1 MPLQQL
7 VLNGFKSFADKTTIR
22 FNNGITGIVG
32 PNGSGKSNIT
42 EAIRWVMGEG
52 SAKSLRGEN
61 MKDVIFAGSQMRAPM
76 NHAEVELV
84 FDNRDHQLASD
95 DEEVIVTR
103 KILRNG
109 ESDYLLNHHPVRLKD
124 VRTLFIE
131 SGMSSDSLGIISQGK
146 VDEIL
151 NSKPQQRRG
160 IFEEAAGVLHFKQQ
174 KEIALKQL
182 DKTNANLI
190 RINDLVKELEGRI
203 EPLHEQSSLA
213 KEYKFQKDQLD
224 HKLKQLLG
232 LEIESLNEEKKAVA
246 KKAAAN
252 QGILNKLDDEV
263 KQSQA
268 DLEEKR
274 RQSNE
279 RHAEKDEKQQE
290 LLSLTQKI
298 AGLTTDLQMH
308 QQSREYDVATQK
320 EYMAQAD
327 ELKERQKRLLDQLD
341 ANQKDLTSQ
350 NKVLAEFLKRQ
361 KNLKQELKQGPE
373 QLNNQ
378 LERVRSDYIQ
388 TLQDQTSNNNEIV
401 YLKNEL
407 TRSQKSSDN
416 RQQEVEGQLADA
428 EQVLAELKK
437 QGHDLVLKRK
447 QLNEE
452 ISSLDQK
459 IAQESNLK
467 DQNEQSYL
475 RVRNNL
481 QQISAQ
487 VEGLKRIRDRH
498 EGYYYG
504 VKYVLN
510 HQSDFHGIVGV
521 IGELISFPAEL
532 EAALST
538 ALGGGV
544 QDLVTIDQNSAR
556 DAINLL
562 KRTRTGRA
570 TFLPLD
576 GLRHNEIANST
587 LKSLQSIE
595 GFKGVAADLV
605 TAKTEVD
612 ISNAISYLLGNVL
625 VVDTIDTALR
635 VQRRIGRYYRIV
647 TLDGDII
654 SPGGSMTGGTRNTR
668 NNSPLATNAEIDKLT
683 AQIKTGKEEFDKLQ
697 TALNELNQKL
707 ADLQADLE
715 TKNNELT
722 SLNQKIS
729 EQAIKY
735 ENEEKEVKRLTQLN
749 DLQQKAQLEKKQEEA
764 ELTGRLEKEQSKKD
778 KLEKLAQ
785 EQRAKMDQLK
795 TDLTDFDEAYQ
806 KLQTEL
812 SNLNSDLA
820 VVKNKLENINAK
832 KAELEEQLSNTNSRL
847 KDIDEK
853 IEALTLSQNGQ
864 SESEIEEQVAELS
877 KQKKEMQD
885 ALAEI
890 NKDLGKFDAQISNL
904 DQVAT
909 RNYNLRKNTAAEQE
923 EYSAKLGE
931 LKSQINQK
939 LGTLSE
945 EYSLTFEAAWQLSE
959 GQNTTELRKKL
970 EREVHLHKM
979 SLADIGEVNLNSIEE
994 YEDVKTRYDFLNGQ
1008 QTDLLNARKDIE
1020 ESMSRLDDEVKSRFS
1035 ATFHQIEKS
1044 FAKIFPI
1051 MFDGGH
1057 ARLEL
1062 TDPKNLLE
1070 TGIEIIAQPPG
1081 KKSQK
1086 LTLLSGGERAL
1097 TAITLLFAMLQVNPV
1112 PFCILDEVEA
1122 ALDETNVDRFAQFLN
1137 HYDMKTQFIVIT
1149 HRRGTMQKADN
1160 LYGIVMQESGISKV
1174 LSVSLNE
1181 IKKEVN

>member
-95 DEEVIVTR
+95 NDEVVVTR

-213 KEYKFQKDQLD
+213 KEYKFQKEQLD

-232 LEIESLNEEKKAVA
+232 LEIESLNEEKKAIA

-274 RQSNE
+274 KQSNE
-279 RHAEKDEKQQE
+279 RHAEKDEKQQD

-298 AGLTTDLQMH
+298 ATLTTDLQMH

-320 EYMAQAD
+320 EYNAQSK
-327 ELKERQKRLLDQLD
+327 ELKERKKRLLSQLE
-341 ANQKDLTSQ
+341 ANEKDLNSQ
-350 NKVLAEFLKRQ
+350 NQVLANFVKKQ

-378 LERVRSDYIQ
+378 LEKVRSDYIQ

-407 TRSQKSSDN
+407 TRSKKSNDN
-416 RQQEVEGQLADA
+416 RQQEVEEQLGEA
-428 EQVLAELKK
+428 QKILAQLEK
-437 QGHDLVLKRK
+437 QGQDLVLKRK
-447 QLNEE
+447 QLNET
-452 ISSLDQK
+452 IATLDRK
-459 IAQESNLK
+459 IAEESKLK
-467 DQNEQSYL
+467 DQSEQAYVK
-475 RVRNNL
+475 VRNDL
-481 QQISAQ
+481 QQLSAQ
-487 VEGLKRIRDRH
+487 VEGLKKIRDRH

-544 QDLVTIDQNSAR
+544 QDLVTIDQSSAR

-562 KRTRTGRA
+562 KQTRTGRA

-576 GLRHNEIANST
+576 GLRHNEIAVST

-605 TAKTEVD
+605 TSKTETD

-647 TLDGDII
+647 TMDGDII

-683 AQIKTGKEEFDKLQ
+683 RQIKIGNIEFTKLK
-697 TALNELNQKL
+697 TALNELDQRLTELQTELEAKNT
-707 ADLQADLE
+707 DLTA
-715 TKNNELT
+715 
-722 SLNQKIS
+722 LNQKIS

-735 ENEEKEVKRLTQLN
+735 ENEEKEVQRLTQLN

-764 ELTGRLEKEQSKKD
+764 ELTSRLEKEQAKK
-778 KLEKLAQ
+778 KELEEVAQ
-785 EQRAKMDQLK
+785 TQRAKMDQLK
-795 TDLTDFDEAYQ
+795 TELTDFDEAYQ
-806 KLQTEL
+806 KLQAEL

-820 VVKNKLENINAK
+820 VVKNKLENITTK
-832 KAELEEQLSNTNSRL
+832 KSELEEQLENTNSRL
-847 KDIDEK
+847 KDIEEK
-853 IEALTLSQNGQ
+853 IKALSLSQNGQ
-864 SESEIEEQVAELS
+864 SESEIEEQVAKLS
-877 KQKKEMQD
+877 KQKKQMQE

-890 NKDLGKFDAQISNL
+890 NKDLGKFDAQINNL

-923 EYSAKLGE
+923 EYSARLGE

-939 LGTLSE
+939 LGILSE
-945 EYSLTFEAAWQLSE
+945 EYSLTFEAALQLSE
-959 GQNTTELRKKL
+959 GQNTTDLRKKL

-979 SLADIGEVNLNSIEE
+979 SLEDIGEVNLNSIEE

-1008 QTDLLNARKDIE
+1008 QNDLLKARKDIE
-1020 ESMSRLDDEVKSRFS
+1020 ESMSKLDDEVKSRFS
-1035 ATFHQIEKS
+1035 ATFHQIERS

>member
-95 DEEVIVTR
+95 DEEVVVTR

-274 RQSNE
+274 KQSNE

-320 EYMAQAD
+320 EYKAQAD
-327 ELKERQKRLLDQLD
+327 ELKERQKLLLDQLD
-341 ANQKDLTSQ
+341 TNQKDLTNQ
-350 NKVLAEFLKRQ
+350 NKVLAEFLKKQ

-378 LERVRSDYIQ
+378 LEKVRSDYIQ

-487 VEGLKRIRDRH
+487 VEGLRRIRDRH

-576 GLRHNEIANST
+576 GLRHNEIASST

-605 TAKTEVD
+605 TAKTDVD

-795 TDLTDFDEAYQ
+795 TDLADFDEAYQ

-853 IEALTLSQNGQ
+853 IKALTLSQNGQ

-890 NKDLGKFDAQISNL
+890 NKDLGKFDAQINNL

-945 EYSLTFEAAWQLSE
+945 EYSLTFEAALQLSK

-1020 ESMSRLDDEVKSRFS
+1020 ESMSKLDDEVKSRFS

>member
-61 MKDVIFAGSQMRAPM
+61 MKDVIFAGSQMRVPM

-95 DEEVIVTR
+95 DEEVVVTR

-252 QGILNKLDDEV
+252 QDILNKLDDEV

-274 RQSNE
+274 KQSNE

-320 EYMAQAD
+320 EYKAQAD
-327 ELKERQKRLLDQLD
+327 ELKERQKLLLDQLD

-350 NKVLAEFLKRQ
+350 NKVLAEFLKKQ

-378 LERVRSDYIQ
+378 LEKVRSDYIQ

-487 VEGLKRIRDRH
+487 VEGLRRIRDRH

-576 GLRHNEIANST
+576 GLRHNEIASST

-605 TAKTEVD
+605 TAKTDVD

-668 NNSPLATNAEIDKLT
+668 NNSPLAINAEIDKLT

-795 TDLTDFDEAYQ
+795 TDLADFDEAYQ

-853 IEALTLSQNGQ
+853 IKALTLSQNGQ

-890 NKDLGKFDAQISNL
+890 NKDLGKFDAQINNL

-945 EYSLTFEAAWQLSE
+945 EYSLTFEAALQLSK

-1020 ESMSRLDDEVKSRFS
+1020 ESMSKLDDEVKSRFS

>member
-95 DEEVIVTR
+95 NDEVVVTR

-213 KEYKFQKDQLD
+213 KEYKFQKEQLD

-274 RQSNE
+274 KQSNE

-298 AGLTTDLQMH
+298 AALTTDLQMH

-320 EYMAQAD
+320 EYSAQSE
-327 ELKERQKRLLDQLD
+327 ELKERRKRLLDQLA
-341 ANQKDLTSQ
+341 ANEKDLNSQ
-350 NKVLAEFLKRQ
+350 NQVLADFVKNQ

-378 LERVRSDYIQ
+378 LEQVRSDYIQ

-407 TRSQKSSDN
+407 TRSKKSNDN
-416 RQQEVEGQLADA
+416 RQQEVEEQLDEA
-428 EQVLAELKK
+428 QKILAQLKK
-437 QGHDLVLKRK
+437 QGQDLVLKRK
-447 QLNEE
+447 QLNET
-452 ISSLDQK
+452 IATLDRK
-459 IAQESNLK
+459 IAEESKLK
-467 DQNEQSYL
+467 EQSEQAYL
-475 RVRNNL
+475 KVRNDL

-487 VEGLKRIRDRH
+487 VEGLKKIRDRH

-544 QDLVTIDQNSAR
+544 QDLVTIDQSSAR

-562 KRTRTGRA
+562 KQTRTGRA

-576 GLRHNEIANST
+576 GLRHNEIAVST

-605 TAKTEVD
+605 TSKTETD

-683 AQIKTGKEEFDKLQ
+683 LQIKTGKVEFTKLQ
-697 TALNELNQKL
+697 TALNELDKKL
-707 ADLQADLE
+707 TELQTEVEAKNTDLTA
-715 TKNNELT
+715 
-722 SLNQKIS
+722 LNQKIS

-735 ENEEKEVKRLTQLN
+735 ENEEKEVQRLTQLN

-764 ELTGRLEKEQSKKD
+764 ELTSRLEKEQAKK
-778 KLEKLAQ
+778 KELEEVAQ
-785 EQRAKMDQLK
+785 TQRAKMDQLK

-806 KLQTEL
+806 KLQAEL

-820 VVKNKLENINAK
+820 VVKNKLENITTK
-832 KAELEEQLSNTNSRL
+832 KSELEEQLENTNSRL
-847 KDIDEK
+847 KDIEEK
-853 IEALTLSQNGQ
+853 IKALSLSQNGQ
-864 SESEIEEQVAELS
+864 SESEIEEQVAKLS
-877 KQKKEMQD
+877 KQKKQMQE

-890 NKDLGKFDAQISNL
+890 NKDLGKFDAQINNL

-923 EYSAKLGE
+923 EYSARLGE

-939 LGTLSE
+939 LGILSE
-945 EYSLTFEAAWQLSE
+945 EYFLTFEAALQLSE
-959 GQNTTELRKKL
+959 GQNTTDLRKKL

-1008 QTDLLNARKDIE
+1008 QNDLLKARKDIE
-1020 ESMSRLDDEVKSRFS
+1020 ESMSKLDDEVKSRFS
-1035 ATFHQIEKS
+1035 ATFHQIERS

>member
-84 FDNRDHQLASD
+84 FDNHDHQLASD
-95 DEEVIVTR
+95 NDEVVVTR

-182 DKTNANLI
+182 EKTNANLI

-252 QGILNKLDDEV
+252 QGILNRLDDEV

-268 DLEEKR
+268 ALEEKR
-274 RQSNE
+274 KQSSE

-298 AGLTTDLQMH
+298 AALTTDLQMH

-320 EYMAQAD
+320 EYNAQSE
-327 ELKERQKRLLDQLD
+327 ELKERKERLLEQLT
-341 ANQKDLTSQ
+341 ANEKDLNNQ
-350 NKVLAEFLKRQ
+350 NQILADFAKKQ

-378 LERVRSDYIQ
+378 LEKVRSDYIQ

-407 TRSQKSSDN
+407 ARSKKSKDN
-416 RQQEVEGQLADA
+416 RQQEVEKQLAEA
-428 EQVLAELKK
+428 QKKLAQLKK
-437 QGHDLVLKRK
+437 QGQDLVFKRK
-447 QLNEE
+447 QLNETIATLDRE
-452 ISSLDQK
+452 IIK
-459 IAQESNLK
+459 ESKLK
-467 DQNEQSYL
+467 DQSEQAYL
-475 RVRNNL
+475 KVRNNL

-487 VEGLKRIRDRH
+487 VEGLKKIRDRH

-544 QDLVTIDQNSAR
+544 QDLVTIDQSSAR

-562 KRTRTGRA
+562 KQTRTGRA

-576 GLRHNEIANST
+576 GLRYNEIAVST
-587 LKSLQSIE
+587 LNSLQSIE

-605 TAKTEVD
+605 TSKTEVD

-625 VVDTIDTALR
+625 VVDNIDTALR

-668 NNSPLATNAEIDKLT
+668 NNSPLAINAEIDKLT
-683 AQIKTGKEEFDKLQ
+683 EQIKAGKVKFGKLQ
-697 TALNELNQKL
+697 KALNELDQKL
-707 ADLQADLE
+707 IELQTELE
-715 TKNNELT
+715 TKNTDLT
-722 SLNQKIS
+722 TLNQKIS

-735 ENEEKEVKRLTQLN
+735 ENEEKEVHRLTQLN

-764 ELTGRLEKEQSKKD
+764 ELTSRLEKEQAKKTE
-778 KLEKLAQ
+778 LEEIAQ
-785 EQRAKMDQLK
+785 TQRVKMDQLK
-795 TDLTDFDEAYQ
+795 TDLADFDEAYQ

-820 VVKNKLENINAK
+820 VVKNKLENITTK
-832 KAELEEQLSNTNSRL
+832 KSELEEQLENTNSRL
-847 KDIDEK
+847 KDIEEK
-853 IEALTLSQNGQ
+853 IKNLSLSQNGH
-864 SESEIEEQVAELS
+864 SEAKIKEQVTKLS
-877 KQKKEMQD
+877 KQKKQMQE

-890 NKDLGKFDAQISNL
+890 NKDLGKFDAQINNL

-923 EYSAKLGE
+923 EYSAKLAE

-939 LGTLSE
+939 LGILSE
-945 EYSLTFEAAWQLSE
+945 EYSLTFEAALQLSQ
-959 GQNTTELRKKL
+959 GQNTTDLRKKL

-1008 QTDLLNARKDIE
+1008 QNDLLKARKDIE
-1020 ESMSRLDDEVKSRFS
+1020 ESMSKLDDEVKSRFS
-1035 ATFHQIEKS
+1035 ATFHQIETS

>member
-95 DEEVIVTR
+95 NDEVVVTR

-131 SGMSSDSLGIISQGK
+131 SGMSSDSLGIISQGR

-213 KEYKFQKDQLD
+213 KEYKFQKEQLD

-274 RQSNE
+274 KQSNE
-279 RHAEKDEKQQE
+279 RHAEKDEKQQD

-298 AGLTTDLQMH
+298 ATLTTDLQMH

-320 EYMAQAD
+320 EYNAQSK
-327 ELKERQKRLLDQLD
+327 ELKERKKRLLSQLE
-341 ANQKDLTSQ
+341 ANEKDLNSQ
-350 NKVLAEFLKRQ
+350 NQVLANFVKKQ

-378 LERVRSDYIQ
+378 LEKVRSDYIQ

-407 TRSQKSSDN
+407 TRSKKSNDN
-416 RQQEVEGQLADA
+416 RQQEVEEQLGEA
-428 EQVLAELKK
+428 QKILAQLKK
-437 QGHDLVLKRK
+437 QGQDLVLKRK
-447 QLNEE
+447 QLNET
-452 ISSLDQK
+452 IATLDRK
-459 IAQESNLK
+459 IAEESKLK
-467 DQNEQSYL
+467 DQSEQAY
-475 RVRNNL
+475 VKARNDL
-481 QQISAQ
+481 QQLSAQ
-487 VEGLKRIRDRH
+487 VEGLKKIRDRH

-544 QDLVTIDQNSAR
+544 QDLVTIDQSSAR

-562 KRTRTGRA
+562 KQTRTGRA

-576 GLRHNEIANST
+576 GLRHNEIAVST

-605 TAKTEVD
+605 TSKTETD

-683 AQIKTGKEEFDKLQ
+683 RQIKTGNVEFTKLQ
-697 TALNELNQKL
+697 TALNELDQRLTELQTELEAKNT
-707 ADLQADLE
+707 DLTA
-715 TKNNELT
+715 
-722 SLNQKIS
+722 LNQKIS

-735 ENEEKEVKRLTQLN
+735 ENEEKEVQRLTQLN

-764 ELTGRLEKEQSKKD
+764 ELTSRLEKEQAKK
-778 KLEKLAQ
+778 KELEEVAQ
-785 EQRAKMDQLK
+785 TQRAKMDQLK
-795 TDLTDFDEAYQ
+795 TELTDFDEAYQ
-806 KLQTEL
+806 KLQAEL

-820 VVKNKLENINAK
+820 VVKNKLENITTK
-832 KAELEEQLSNTNSRL
+832 KSELEEQLENTNSRL
-847 KDIDEK
+847 KDIEEK
-853 IEALTLSQNGQ
+853 IKALSLSQNGQ
-864 SESEIEEQVAELS
+864 SESEIEEQVAKLS
-877 KQKKEMQD
+877 KQKKQMQE

-890 NKDLGKFDAQISNL
+890 NKDLGKFDAQINNL

-923 EYSAKLGE
+923 EYSARLGE

-939 LGTLSE
+939 LGILSE
-945 EYSLTFEAAWQLSE
+945 EYSLTFEAALQLSE
-959 GQNTTELRKKL
+959 GQNTTDLRKKL

-979 SLADIGEVNLNSIEE
+979 SLEDIGEVNLNSIEE

-1008 QTDLLNARKDIE
+1008 QNDLLKARKDIE
-1020 ESMSRLDDEVKSRFS
+1020 ESMSKLDDEVKSRFS
-1035 ATFHQIEKS
+1035 ATFHQIERS

>member
-7 VLNGFKSFADKTTIR
+7 VLNGFKSFADKTTIS

-76 NHAEVELV
+76 NHAEVELI

-95 DEEVIVTR
+95 DDEVVVTR

-124 VRTLFIE
+124 VKTLFIE

-190 RINDLVKELEGRI
+190 RINDLVKELESRI

-246 KKAAAN
+246 KKAATN

-274 RQSNE
+274 KQSNK

-290 LLSLTQKI
+290 LLALTQKI
-298 AGLTTDLQMH
+298 AALNTDLQMH

-320 EYMAQAD
+320 EYTAQSD
-327 ELKERQKRLLDQLD
+327 ELKERQKHLLKQLD
-341 ANQKDLTSQ
+341 SNEKNLASQ
-350 NKVLAEFLKRQ
+350 NKILANFLKKQ
-361 KNLKQELKQGPE
+361 KKLKQELKQGPE

-378 LERVRSDYIQ
+378 LEKVRSDYIQ

-407 TRSQKSSDN
+407 TRNQKSTDS
-416 RQQEVEGQLADA
+416 RQQEVEEQLSESQQILD
-428 EQVLAELKK
+428 QLKK

-447 QLNEE
+447 KLNEE
-452 ISSLDQK
+452 ISVLNQK
-459 IAQESNLK
+459 IAQKSKLK
-467 DQNEQSYL
+467 DQNERNYFQ
-475 RVRNNL
+475 VRNNL

-562 KRTRTGRA
+562 KQSRTGRA

-576 GLRHNEIANST
+576 GLRHNEIAAST
-587 LKSLQSIE
+587 IKSLQSID
-595 GFKGVAADLV
+595 GFKGVAANLV
-605 TAKTEVD
+605 TAKTDID
-612 ISNAISYLLGNVL
+612 ISNAISYLLGNIL

-635 VQRRIGRYYRIV
+635 VQRRIGRHYRIV

-683 AQIKTGKEEFDKLQ
+683 AQIKSSKEKFVKLQ
-697 TALNELNQKL
+697 EILNELNQVL
-707 ADLQADLE
+707 NELQAELE
-715 TKNNELT
+715 TKKSNLT
-722 SLNQKIS
+722 SLNQQIS

-764 ELTGRLEKEQSKKD
+764 ELSTRLEKQQTKKVE
-778 KLEKLAQ
+778 LEELAQ
-785 EQRAKMDQLK
+785 KQRTQMDQLK
-795 TDLTDFDEAYQ
+795 HDLSDFDEAYQ
-806 KLQTEL
+806 KLQNEL

-820 VVKNKLENINAK
+820 VVKNKLENITAK
-832 KAELEEQLSNTNSRL
+832 KTELEEQLTNTNARL
-847 KDIDEK
+847 KDIDNK
-853 IEALTLSQNGQ
+853 IKALTLSQNGQ
-864 SESEIEEQVAELS
+864 SETEIEEQVSRLS
-877 KQKKEMQD
+877 EKRKQMQK

-890 NKDLGKFDAQISNL
+890 NQDLGKFDAQINNL

-939 LGTLSE
+939 LKTLSE
-945 EYSLTFEAAWQLSE
+945 EYSLTFEAALQLSK
-959 GQNTTELRKKL
+959 GQNTTDLRRKL

-1020 ESMSRLDDEVKSRFS
+1020 ESMSKLDDEVKSRFS

-1181 IKKEVN
+1181 IKKEVK

>member
-7 VLNGFKSFADKTTIR
+7 VLNGFKSFADKTTIS

-76 NHAEVELV
+76 NHAEVELI

-95 DEEVIVTR
+95 DDEVVVTR

-124 VRTLFIE
+124 VKTLFIE

-246 KKAAAN
+246 KKAATN

-274 RQSNE
+274 KQSNK

-290 LLSLTQKI
+290 LLALTQKI
-298 AGLTTDLQMH
+298 AALNTDLQMH

-320 EYMAQAD
+320 EYIAQSD
-327 ELKERQKRLLDQLD
+327 ELKERQKHLLKQLD
-341 ANQKDLTSQ
+341 SNEKDLASQ
-350 NKVLAEFLKRQ
+350 NKILANFLKKQ
-361 KNLKQELKQGPE
+361 KKLKQELKQGPE

-378 LERVRSDYIQ
+378 LEKVRSDYIQ

-407 TRSQKSSDN
+407 TRNQKSTDS
-416 RQQEVEGQLADA
+416 RQQEVEEQLSESQQILD
-428 EQVLAELKK
+428 QLKK

-447 QLNEE
+447 KLNEE
-452 ISSLDQK
+452 ISVLNQK
-459 IAQESNLK
+459 IAQKSKLK
-467 DQNEQSYL
+467 DQNEQNYFQ
-475 RVRNNL
+475 VRNNL

-562 KRTRTGRA
+562 KQSRTGRA

-576 GLRHNEIANST
+576 GLRHNEIAAST
-587 LKSLQSIE
+587 IKSLQSID
-595 GFKGVAADLV
+595 GFKGVAASLV
-605 TAKTEVD
+605 TAKTDID

-635 VQRRIGRYYRIV
+635 VQRRIGRHYRIV

-683 AQIKTGKEEFDKLQ
+683 AQIKASKEKFVKLQ
-697 TALNELNQKL
+697 EILNELNQVL
-707 ADLQADLE
+707 NELQAELE
-715 TKNNELT
+715 TKKSNLT
-722 SLNQKIS
+722 SLNQQIS

-764 ELTGRLEKEQSKKD
+764 ELSIRLEKQQTKKVE
-778 KLEKLAQ
+778 LEELAQ
-785 EQRAKMDQLK
+785 KQRTQMDQLK
-795 TDLTDFDEAYQ
+795 HDLSDFDEAYQ
-806 KLQTEL
+806 KLQNEL

-820 VVKNKLENINAK
+820 VVKNKLENITAK
-832 KAELEEQLSNTNSRL
+832 KTELEEQL
-847 KDIDEK
+847 
-853 IEALTLSQNGQ
+853 TLSL
-864 SESEIEEQVAELS
+864 IH
-877 KQKKEMQD
+877 
-885 ALAEI
+885 I
-890 NKDLGKFDAQISNL
+890 
-904 DQVAT
+904 
-909 RNYNLRKNTAAEQE
+909 
-923 EYSAKLGE
+923 
-931 LKSQINQK
+931 
-939 LGTLSE
+939 
-945 EYSLTFEAAWQLSE
+945 
-959 GQNTTELRKKL
+959 
-970 EREVHLHKM
+970 
-979 SLADIGEVNLNSIEE
+979 
-994 YEDVKTRYDFLNGQ
+994 
-1008 QTDLLNARKDIE
+1008 
-1020 ESMSRLDDEVKSRFS
+1020 
-1035 ATFHQIEKS
+1035 
-1044 FAKIFPI
+1044 
-1051 MFDGGH
+1051 
-1057 ARLEL
+1057 
-1062 TDPKNLLE
+1062 
-1070 TGIEIIAQPPG
+1070 
-1081 KKSQK
+1081 
-1086 LTLLSGGERAL
+1086 
-1097 TAITLLFAMLQVNPV
+1097 
-1112 PFCILDEVEA
+1112 
-1122 ALDETNVDRFAQFLN
+1122 
-1137 HYDMKTQFIVIT
+1137 
-1149 HRRGTMQKADN
+1149 
-1160 LYGIVMQESGISKV
+1160 
-1174 LSVSLNE
+1174 
-1181 IKKEVN
+1181 

>member
-95 DEEVIVTR
+95 DEEVVVTR

-174 KEIALKQL
+174 KEITLKQL

-274 RQSNE
+274 RHSNE

-416 RQQEVEGQLADA
+416 RQQEVEGQLTDA
-428 EQVLAELKK
+428 EQVLADLKK

-635 VQRRIGRYYRIV
+635 VQRRISRYYRIV

-668 NNSPLATNAEIDKLT
+668 NNSPLATNAEIAKLT

-853 IEALTLSQNGQ
+853 IKALTLSQNGQ

-890 NKDLGKFDAQISNL
+890 NKDLGKFDAQINNL

-945 EYSLTFEAAWQLSE
+945 EYSLTFEAALQLSK

-1020 ESMSRLDDEVKSRFS
+1020 ESMSKLDDEVKSRFS
-1035 ATFHQIEKS
+1035 AIFHQIEKS

>member
-84 FDNRDHQLASD
+84 FDNRDHQLAYD
-95 DEEVIVTR
+95 NDEVVVTR

-213 KEYKFQKDQLD
+213 KEYKFQKEQLD

-263 KQSQA
+263 KQSQS

-274 RQSNE
+274 KQSNE
-279 RHAEKDEKQQE
+279 RHAEKDEKQQD

-298 AGLTTDLQMH
+298 ATLTTDLQMH

-320 EYMAQAD
+320 EYNAQSK
-327 ELKERQKRLLDQLD
+327 ELKERKKRLLSQLE
-341 ANQKDLTSQ
+341 ANEKDLNSQ
-350 NKVLAEFLKRQ
+350 NQVLANFVKKQ

-378 LERVRSDYIQ
+378 LEKVRSDYIQ

-407 TRSQKSSDN
+407 TRSKKSNDN
-416 RQQEVEGQLADA
+416 RQQEVEEQLGEA
-428 EQVLAELKK
+428 QKILAQLKK
-437 QGHDLVLKRK
+437 QGQDLVLKRK
-447 QLNEE
+447 QLNET
-452 ISSLDQK
+452 IAILDRK
-459 IAQESNLK
+459 IAEESKLK
-467 DQNEQSYL
+467 DQSEQAY
-475 RVRNNL
+475 VKARNDL
-481 QQISAQ
+481 QQLSAQ
-487 VEGLKRIRDRH
+487 VEGLKKIRDRH

-544 QDLVTIDQNSAR
+544 QDLVTIDQSSAR

-562 KRTRTGRA
+562 KQTRTGRA

-576 GLRHNEIANST
+576 GLRHNEIAVST

-605 TAKTEVD
+605 TSKTETD

-683 AQIKTGKEEFDKLQ
+683 RQIKTGNVEFTKLQ
-697 TALNELNQKL
+697 TALNELDQRLTELQTELEAKNT
-707 ADLQADLE
+707 DLTA
-715 TKNNELT
+715 
-722 SLNQKIS
+722 LNQKIS

-735 ENEEKEVKRLTQLN
+735 ENEEKEVQRLTQLN

-764 ELTGRLEKEQSKKD
+764 ELTSRLEKEQAKK
-778 KLEKLAQ
+778 KELEEVAQ
-785 EQRAKMDQLK
+785 TQRAKMDQLK
-795 TDLTDFDEAYQ
+795 TELTDFDEAYQ
-806 KLQTEL
+806 KLQAEL

-820 VVKNKLENINAK
+820 VVKNKLENITTK
-832 KAELEEQLSNTNSRL
+832 KSELEEQLENTNSRL
-847 KDIDEK
+847 KDIEEK
-853 IEALTLSQNGQ
+853 IKALSLSQNGQ
-864 SESEIEEQVAELS
+864 SESEIEEQVAKLS
-877 KQKKEMQD
+877 KQKKQMQE

-890 NKDLGKFDAQISNL
+890 NKDLGKFDAQINNL

-923 EYSAKLGE
+923 EYSARLGE

-939 LGTLSE
+939 LGILSE
-945 EYSLTFEAAWQLSE
+945 EYSLTFEAALQLSE
-959 GQNTTELRKKL
+959 GQNTTDLRKKL

-979 SLADIGEVNLNSIEE
+979 SLEDIGEVNLNSIEE

-1008 QTDLLNARKDIE
+1008 QNDLLKARKDIE
-1020 ESMSRLDDEVKSRFS
+1020 ESMSKLDDEVKSRFS
-1035 ATFHQIEKS
+1035 ATFHQIERS

>member
-7 VLNGFKSFADKTTIR
+7 VLNGFKSFADKTTIS

-76 NHAEVELV
+76 NHAEVELI

-95 DEEVIVTR
+95 DDEVVVTR

-124 VRTLFIE
+124 VKTLFIE

-190 RINDLVKELEGRI
+190 RINDLVKELESRI

-246 KKAAAN
+246 KRAATN

-274 RQSNE
+274 KQSNK

-290 LLSLTQKI
+290 LLALTQKI
-298 AGLTTDLQMH
+298 AALNTDLQMH

-320 EYMAQAD
+320 EYTAQSD
-327 ELKERQKRLLDQLD
+327 ELKERQKHLLKQLD
-341 ANQKDLTSQ
+341 SNEKDLVSQ
-350 NKVLAEFLKRQ
+350 NKILANFLKKQ
-361 KNLKQELKQGPE
+361 KKLKQELKQGPE

-378 LERVRSDYIQ
+378 LEKVRSDYIQ

-407 TRSQKSSDN
+407 TRSQKATDS
-416 RQQEVEGQLADA
+416 RQQEVEEQLSESQQILD
-428 EQVLAELKK
+428 QLKK
-437 QGHDLVLKRK
+437 QGHELVLKRK
-447 QLNEE
+447 KLNEE
-452 ISSLDQK
+452 ISVLDQK
-459 IAQESNLK
+459 IAQKSKLK
-467 DQNEQSYL
+467 DQNEQNYFQ
-475 RVRNNL
+475 VRNNL

-544 QDLVTIDQNSAR
+544 QDLVTLDQNSAR

-562 KRTRTGRA
+562 KQTRTGRA

-576 GLRHNEIANST
+576 GLRHNEIAAST
-587 LKSLQSIE
+587 IKSLQSID
-595 GFKGVAADLV
+595 GFRGVAANLV
-605 TAKTEVD
+605 TAKTDID

-635 VQRRIGRYYRIV
+635 VQRRIGRHYRIV

-683 AQIKTGKEEFDKLQ
+683 AQIKASKEKFVKLQ
-697 TALNELNQKL
+697 EILNELNQVL
-707 ADLQADLE
+707 NELQAELE
-715 TKNNELT
+715 TKKSNLT
-722 SLNQKIS
+722 SLNQQIS

-764 ELTGRLEKEQSKKD
+764 ELSTRLEKQQAKKVE
-778 KLEKLAQ
+778 LEELAQ
-785 EQRAKMDQLK
+785 KQRTQMDQLK
-795 TDLTDFDEAYQ
+795 HDLSDFDEAYQ
-806 KLQTEL
+806 KLQNEL

-820 VVKNKLENINAK
+820 VVKNKLENITAK
-832 KAELEEQLSNTNSRL
+832 KTELEEQLTNTNARL
-847 KDIDEK
+847 KDIDNK
-853 IEALTLSQNGQ
+853 IKALTLSQNGQ
-864 SESEIEEQVAELS
+864 SETEIKEQVSRLS
-877 KQKKEMQD
+877 EKRKQMQK

-890 NKDLGKFDAQISNL
+890 NQDLGKFDAQINNL

-939 LGTLSE
+939 LKTLSE
-945 EYSLTFEAAWQLSE
+945 EYSLTFEAALQLSK
-959 GQNTTELRKKL
+959 GQNTTDLRRKL

-1020 ESMSRLDDEVKSRFS
+1020 ESMSKLDDEVKSRFS

-1181 IKKEVN
+1181 IKKEVK

>member
-7 VLNGFKSFADKTTIR
+7 VLNGFKSFADKTTIS

-76 NHAEVELV
+76 NHAEVELI

-95 DEEVIVTR
+95 DDEVVVTR

-124 VRTLFIE
+124 VKTLFIE

-160 IFEEAAGVLHFKQQ
+160 IFEEAAGILHFKQQ

-232 LEIESLNEEKKAVA
+232 LEIENLNEEKKAVA
-246 KKAAAN
+246 KKAATN

-274 RQSNE
+274 KQSNK

-290 LLSLTQKI
+290 LLALTQKI
-298 AGLTTDLQMH
+298 AALNTDLQMY

-320 EYMAQAD
+320 EYTAQSD
-327 ELKERQKRLLDQLD
+327 ELKERQKHLLKQLD
-341 ANQKDLTSQ
+341 SNEKDLVSQ
-350 NKVLAEFLKRQ
+350 NKILANFLKKQ
-361 KNLKQELKQGPE
+361 KKLKQELKQGPE

-378 LERVRSDYIQ
+378 LEKVRSDYIQ

-407 TRSQKSSDN
+407 TRNQKSTDS
-416 RQQEVEGQLADA
+416 RQQEVEEQLSESQQILD
-428 EQVLAELKK
+428 QLKK

-447 QLNEE
+447 KLNEE
-452 ISSLDQK
+452 ISVLDQK
-459 IAQESNLK
+459 IAQKSKLK
-467 DQNEQSYL
+467 DQNEQNYFQ
-475 RVRNNL
+475 VRNNI

-544 QDLVTIDQNSAR
+544 QDLVTLDQNSAR

-562 KRTRTGRA
+562 KQTRTGRA

-576 GLRHNEIANST
+576 GLRHNEIAAST
-587 LKSLQSIE
+587 IKSLQSID
-595 GFKGVAADLV
+595 GFKGVAANLV
-605 TAKTEVD
+605 TAKTDID
-612 ISNAISYLLGNVL
+612 ISNAISYLLGNIL

-635 VQRRIGRYYRIV
+635 VQRRIGRHYRIV

-683 AQIKTGKEEFDKLQ
+683 AQIKASKEKFVKLQ
-697 TALNELNQKL
+697 EILNDLNQVLNEL
-707 ADLQADLE
+707 QAELE
-715 TKNNELT
+715 TKKSNLT
-722 SLNQKIS
+722 SLNQQIS

-764 ELTGRLEKEQSKKD
+764 ELSTRLEKQQTKKVE
-778 KLEKLAQ
+778 LEELAQ
-785 EQRAKMDQLK
+785 KQRTQMDQLK
-795 TDLTDFDEAYQ
+795 HDLSDFDEAYQ
-806 KLQTEL
+806 KLQNEL

-820 VVKNKLENINAK
+820 VVKNKLENITAK
-832 KAELEEQLSNTNSRL
+832 KTELEEQLTNTNARL
-847 KDIDEK
+847 KDIDNK
-853 IEALTLSQNGQ
+853 IKALTLSQNGR
-864 SESEIEEQVAELS
+864 SETEIEEQVSRLS
-877 KQKKEMQD
+877 EKRKQMQK

-890 NKDLGKFDAQISNL
+890 NQDLGKFDAQINNL

-939 LGTLSE
+939 LKTLSE
-945 EYSLTFEAAWQLSE
+945 EYSLTFEAALQLSK
-959 GQNTTELRKKL
+959 GQNTTDLRRKL

-1020 ESMSRLDDEVKSRFS
+1020 ESMSKLDDEVKSRFS

-1181 IKKEVN
+1181 IKKEVK

>member
-95 DEEVIVTR
+95 NDEVVVTR

-213 KEYKFQKDQLD
+213 KEYKFQKEQLD

-274 RQSNE
+274 KQSNE
-279 RHAEKDEKQQE
+279 RHAEKDEKQQD

-298 AGLTTDLQMH
+298 ATLTTDLQMH

-320 EYMAQAD
+320 EYNAQSK
-327 ELKERQKRLLDQLD
+327 ELKERKKRLLSQLE
-341 ANQKDLTSQ
+341 ANEKDLNSQ
-350 NKVLAEFLKRQ
+350 NQVLANFVKKQ
-361 KNLKQELKQGPE
+361 NNLKQELKQGPE

-378 LERVRSDYIQ
+378 LEKVRSDYIQ

-407 TRSQKSSDN
+407 TRSKKSNDN
-416 RQQEVEGQLADA
+416 RQQEVEEQLGEA
-428 EQVLAELKK
+428 QKILAQLKK
-437 QGHDLVLKRK
+437 QGQDLVLKRK
-447 QLNEE
+447 QLNET
-452 ISSLDQK
+452 IATLDRK
-459 IAQESNLK
+459 IAEEIKLK
-467 DQNEQSYL
+467 DQSEQAYVK
-475 RVRNNL
+475 VRNDL
-481 QQISAQ
+481 QQLSAQ
-487 VEGLKRIRDRH
+487 VEGLKKIRDRH

-544 QDLVTIDQNSAR
+544 QDLVTIDQSSAR

-562 KRTRTGRA
+562 KQTRTGRA

-576 GLRHNEIANST
+576 GLRHNEIAAST

-605 TAKTEVD
+605 TSKTETD

-683 AQIKTGKEEFDKLQ
+683 RQIKTGNVEFTKLQ
-697 TALNELNQKL
+697 TALNELDQRLTELQTELEAKNT
-707 ADLQADLE
+707 DLTA
-715 TKNNELT
+715 
-722 SLNQKIS
+722 LNQKIS

-735 ENEEKEVKRLTQLN
+735 ENEEKEVQRLTQLN

-764 ELTGRLEKEQSKKD
+764 ELTSRLEKEQAKK
-778 KLEKLAQ
+778 KELEEVAQ
-785 EQRAKMDQLK
+785 TQRAKMDQLK
-795 TDLTDFDEAYQ
+795 TQLTDFDEAYQ
-806 KLQTEL
+806 KLQAEL

-820 VVKNKLENINAK
+820 VVKNKLENITTK
-832 KAELEEQLSNTNSRL
+832 KSELEEQLENTNSRL
-847 KDIDEK
+847 KDIEEK
-853 IEALTLSQNGQ
+853 IKALSLSQNGQ
-864 SESEIEEQVAELS
+864 SESEIEEQVTKLS
-877 KQKKEMQD
+877 KQKKQMQE

-890 NKDLGKFDAQISNL
+890 NKDLGKFDAQINNL

-923 EYSAKLGE
+923 EYSARLGE

-939 LGTLSE
+939 LGILSE
-945 EYSLTFEAAWQLSE
+945 EYSLTFEAALQLSE
-959 GQNTTELRKKL
+959 GQNTTDLRKKL

-1008 QTDLLNARKDIE
+1008 QNDLLKARKDIE
-1020 ESMSRLDDEVKSRFS
+1020 ESMSKLDDEVKSRFS
-1035 ATFHQIEKS
+1035 ATFHQIERS

>member
-95 DEEVIVTR
+95 NDEVVVTR

-213 KEYKFQKDQLD
+213 KEYKFQKEQLD

-274 RQSNE
+274 KQSNE
-279 RHAEKDEKQQE
+279 RHAEKDEKQQD

-298 AGLTTDLQMH
+298 ATLTTDLQMH

-320 EYMAQAD
+320 EYNAQSK
-327 ELKERQKRLLDQLD
+327 ELKERKKRLLSQLE
-341 ANQKDLTSQ
+341 ANEKDLNSQ
-350 NKVLAEFLKRQ
+350 NQVLANFVKKQ

-378 LERVRSDYIQ
+378 LEKVRSDYIQ

-407 TRSQKSSDN
+407 TRSKKSNDN
-416 RQQEVEGQLADA
+416 RQQEVEEQLGEA
-428 EQVLAELKK
+428 QKILAQLKK
-437 QGHDLVLKRK
+437 QGQDLVLKRK
-447 QLNEE
+447 QLNET
-452 ISSLDQK
+452 IATLDRK
-459 IAQESNLK
+459 IAEESKLK
-467 DQNEQSYL
+467 DQSEQAYVK
-475 RVRNNL
+475 VRNDL
-481 QQISAQ
+481 QQLSAQ
-487 VEGLKRIRDRH
+487 VEGLKKIRDRH

-544 QDLVTIDQNSAR
+544 QDLVTIDQSSAR

-562 KRTRTGRA
+562 KQTRTGRA

-576 GLRHNEIANST
+576 GLRHNEIAVST

-605 TAKTEVD
+605 TSKTETD

-683 AQIKTGKEEFDKLQ
+683 RQIKIGNIEFTKLK
-697 TALNELNQKL
+697 TALNELDQRLTELQTELEAKNT
-707 ADLQADLE
+707 DLTA
-715 TKNNELT
+715 
-722 SLNQKIS
+722 LNQKIS

-735 ENEEKEVKRLTQLN
+735 ENEEKEVQRLTQLN

-764 ELTGRLEKEQSKKD
+764 ELTSRLEKEQAKK
-778 KLEKLAQ
+778 KELEEVAQ
-785 EQRAKMDQLK
+785 TQRAKMDQLK
-795 TDLTDFDEAYQ
+795 TELTDFDEAYQ
-806 KLQTEL
+806 KLQAEL

-820 VVKNKLENINAK
+820 VVKNKLENITTK
-832 KAELEEQLSNTNSRL
+832 KSELEEQLENTNSRL
-847 KDIDEK
+847 KDIEEK
-853 IEALTLSQNGQ
+853 IKALSLSQNGQ
-864 SESEIEEQVAELS
+864 SESEIEEQVTKLN
-877 KQKKEMQD
+877 KQKKQMQE

-890 NKDLGKFDAQISNL
+890 NKDLGKFDAQINNL

-923 EYSAKLGE
+923 EYSARLGE

-939 LGTLSE
+939 LGILSE
-945 EYSLTFEAAWQLSE
+945 EYSLTFEAALQLSE
-959 GQNTTELRKKL
+959 GQNTTDLRKKL

-1008 QTDLLNARKDIE
+1008 QNDLLKARKDIE
-1020 ESMSRLDDEVKSRFS
+1020 ESMSKLDNEVKSRFS
-1035 ATFHQIEKS
+1035 ATFHQIERS

>member
-95 DEEVIVTR
+95 NDEVVVTR

-131 SGMSSDSLGIISQGK
+131 SGMSSDSLGIISQGR

-213 KEYKFQKDQLD
+213 KEYKFQKEQLD

-274 RQSNE
+274 KQSNE
-279 RHAEKDEKQQE
+279 RHAEKDEKQQD

-298 AGLTTDLQMH
+298 ATLTTDLQMH

-320 EYMAQAD
+320 EYNAQSK
-327 ELKERQKRLLDQLD
+327 ELKERKKRLLSQLE
-341 ANQKDLTSQ
+341 ANEKDLNSQ
-350 NKVLAEFLKRQ
+350 NQVLANFVKKQ

-378 LERVRSDYIQ
+378 LEKVRSDYIQ

-407 TRSQKSSDN
+407 TRSKKSNDN
-416 RQQEVEGQLADA
+416 RQQEVEEQLGEA
-428 EQVLAELKK
+428 QKILAQLKK
-437 QGHDLVLKRK
+437 QGQDLVLKRK
-447 QLNEE
+447 QLNET
-452 ISSLDQK
+452 IATLDRK
-459 IAQESNLK
+459 IAEESKLK
-467 DQNEQSYL
+467 DQSEQAY
-475 RVRNNL
+475 VKARNDL
-481 QQISAQ
+481 QQLSAQ
-487 VEGLKRIRDRH
+487 VEGLKKIRDRH

-544 QDLVTIDQNSAR
+544 QDLVTIDQSSAR

-562 KRTRTGRA
+562 KQTRTGRA

-576 GLRHNEIANST
+576 GLRHNEIAVST

-605 TAKTEVD
+605 TSKTETD

-683 AQIKTGKEEFDKLQ
+683 RQIKTGNVEFTKLQ
-697 TALNELNQKL
+697 TALNELDQRLTELQTELEAKNT
-707 ADLQADLE
+707 DLTA
-715 TKNNELT
+715 
-722 SLNQKIS
+722 LNQKIS

-735 ENEEKEVKRLTQLN
+735 ENEEKEVQRLTQLN

-764 ELTGRLEKEQSKKD
+764 ELTSRLEKEQAKK
-778 KLEKLAQ
+778 KELEEVAQ
-785 EQRAKMDQLK
+785 TQRAKMDQLK
-795 TDLTDFDEAYQ
+795 TELTDFDEAYK
-806 KLQTEL
+806 KLQAEL

-820 VVKNKLENINAK
+820 VVKNKLENITTK
-832 KAELEEQLSNTNSRL
+832 KSELEEQLENTNSRL
-847 KDIDEK
+847 KDIEEK
-853 IEALTLSQNGQ
+853 IKALSLSQNGQ
-864 SESEIEEQVAELS
+864 SESEIEEQVAKLS
-877 KQKKEMQD
+877 KQKKQMQE

-890 NKDLGKFDAQISNL
+890 NKDLGKFDAQINNL

-923 EYSAKLGE
+923 EYSARLGE

-939 LGTLSE
+939 LGILSE
-945 EYSLTFEAAWQLSE
+945 EYSLTFEAALQLSE
-959 GQNTTELRKKL
+959 GQNTTDLRKKL

-979 SLADIGEVNLNSIEE
+979 SLEDIGEVNLNSIEE

-1008 QTDLLNARKDIE
+1008 QNDLLKARKDIE
-1020 ESMSRLDDEVKSRFS
+1020 ESMSKLDDEVKSRFS
-1035 ATFHQIEKS
+1035 ATFHQIERS

>member
-95 DEEVIVTR
+95 NDEVVVTR

-151 NSKPQQRRG
+151 NSKSQQRRG

-213 KEYKFQKDQLD
+213 KEYKFQKEQLD

-274 RQSNE
+274 KQSNE
-279 RHAEKDEKQQE
+279 RHAEKDEKQQD

-298 AGLTTDLQMH
+298 ATLTTDLQMH

-320 EYMAQAD
+320 EYNAQSK
-327 ELKERQKRLLDQLD
+327 ELKERKKRLLSQLE
-341 ANQKDLTSQ
+341 ANEKDLNSQ
-350 NKVLAEFLKRQ
+350 NQVLANFVKKQ

-378 LERVRSDYIQ
+378 LEKVRSDYIQ

-407 TRSQKSSDN
+407 TRSKKSNDN
-416 RQQEVEGQLADA
+416 RQQEVEEQLGEA
-428 EQVLAELKK
+428 QKILAQLKK
-437 QGHDLVLKRK
+437 QGQDLVLKRK
-447 QLNEE
+447 QLNET
-452 ISSLDQK
+452 IATLDRK
-459 IAQESNLK
+459 IAEEIKLK
-467 DQNEQSYL
+467 DQSEQAYVK
-475 RVRNNL
+475 VRNDL
-481 QQISAQ
+481 QQLSAQ
-487 VEGLKRIRDRH
+487 VEGLKKIRDRH

-544 QDLVTIDQNSAR
+544 QDLVTIDQSSAR

-562 KRTRTGRA
+562 KQTRTGRA

-576 GLRHNEIANST
+576 GLRHNEIAAST

-605 TAKTEVD
+605 TSKTETD

-683 AQIKTGKEEFDKLQ
+683 RQIKTGNVEFTKLQ
-697 TALNELNQKL
+697 TALNELDQRLTELQTELEAKNT
-707 ADLQADLE
+707 DLTA
-715 TKNNELT
+715 
-722 SLNQKIS
+722 LNQKIS

-735 ENEEKEVKRLTQLN
+735 ENEEKEVQRLTQLN

-764 ELTGRLEKEQSKKD
+764 ELTSRLEKEQAKK
-778 KLEKLAQ
+778 KELEEVAQ
-785 EQRAKMDQLK
+785 TQRAKMDQLK
-795 TDLTDFDEAYQ
+795 TQLTDFDEAYQ
-806 KLQTEL
+806 KLQAEL

-820 VVKNKLENINAK
+820 VVKNKLENITTK
-832 KAELEEQLSNTNSRL
+832 KSELEEQLENTNSRL
-847 KDIDEK
+847 KDIEEK
-853 IEALTLSQNGQ
+853 IKALSLSQNGQ
-864 SESEIEEQVAELS
+864 SESEIEEQVTKLS
-877 KQKKEMQD
+877 KQKKQMQE

-890 NKDLGKFDAQISNL
+890 NKDLGKFDAQINNL

-923 EYSAKLGE
+923 EYSARLGE

-939 LGTLSE
+939 LGILSE
-945 EYSLTFEAAWQLSE
+945 EYSLTFEAALQLSE
-959 GQNTTELRKKL
+959 GQNTTDLRKKL

-1008 QTDLLNARKDIE
+1008 QNDLLKARKDIE
-1020 ESMSRLDDEVKSRFS
+1020 ESMSKLDDEVKSRFS
-1035 ATFHQIEKS
+1035 ATFHQIERS

>member
-95 DEEVIVTR
+95 NDEVVVTR

-213 KEYKFQKDQLD
+213 KEYKFQKEQLD
-224 HKLKQLLG
+224 HNLKQLLG
-232 LEIESLNEEKKAVA
+232 LEIESLNEEKKAIA

-274 RQSNE
+274 KQSNE
-279 RHAEKDEKQQE
+279 RHAEKDEKQQD

-298 AGLTTDLQMH
+298 ATLTTDLQMH

-320 EYMAQAD
+320 EYNAQSK
-327 ELKERQKRLLDQLD
+327 ELKERKKRLLSQLE
-341 ANQKDLTSQ
+341 ANEKDLNSQ
-350 NKVLAEFLKRQ
+350 NQVLANFVKKQ

-378 LERVRSDYIQ
+378 LEKVRSDYIQ

-407 TRSQKSSDN
+407 TRSKKSNDN
-416 RQQEVEGQLADA
+416 RQQEVEEQLGEA
-428 EQVLAELKK
+428 QKILAQLKK
-437 QGHDLVLKRK
+437 QGQDLVLKRK
-447 QLNEE
+447 QLNET
-452 ISSLDQK
+452 IATLDRK
-459 IAQESNLK
+459 IAEESKLK
-467 DQNEQSYL
+467 DQSEQAY
-475 RVRNNL
+475 VKARNDL
-481 QQISAQ
+481 QQLSAQ
-487 VEGLKRIRDRH
+487 VEGLKKIRDRH

-544 QDLVTIDQNSAR
+544 QDLVTIDQSSAR

-562 KRTRTGRA
+562 KQTRTGRA

-576 GLRHNEIANST
+576 GLRHNKIAVST

-605 TAKTEVD
+605 TSKTEID

-683 AQIKTGKEEFDKLQ
+683 RQIKIGNVEFTKLK
-697 TALNELNQKL
+697 TALNELDQRLTELQTELEAKNT
-707 ADLQADLE
+707 DLTA
-715 TKNNELT
+715 
-722 SLNQKIS
+722 LNQKIS

-735 ENEEKEVKRLTQLN
+735 ENEEKEVQRLTQLN

-764 ELTGRLEKEQSKKD
+764 ELTSRLEKEQAKK
-778 KLEKLAQ
+778 KELEEVAQ
-785 EQRAKMDQLK
+785 TQRAKMDQLK
-795 TDLTDFDEAYQ
+795 TELTDFDEAYQ
-806 KLQTEL
+806 KLQAEL

-820 VVKNKLENINAK
+820 VVKNKLENITTK
-832 KAELEEQLSNTNSRL
+832 KSELEEQLENTNSRL
-847 KDIDEK
+847 KDIEEK
-853 IEALTLSQNGQ
+853 IKALSLSQNGQ
-864 SESEIEEQVAELS
+864 SESEIEEQVTKLS
-877 KQKKEMQD
+877 KQKKQMQE

-890 NKDLGKFDAQISNL
+890 NKDLGKFDAQINNL

-923 EYSAKLGE
+923 EYSARLGE

-939 LGTLSE
+939 LGILSE
-945 EYSLTFEAAWQLSE
+945 EYSLTFEAALQLSE
-959 GQNTTELRKKL
+959 GQNTTDLRKKL

-979 SLADIGEVNLNSIEE
+979 SLEDIGEVNLNSIEE

-1008 QTDLLNARKDIE
+1008 QNDLLKARKDIE
-1020 ESMSRLDDEVKSRFS
+1020 ESMSKLDDEVKSRFS
-1035 ATFHQIEKS
+1035 ATFHQIERS

>member
-84 FDNRDHQLASD
+84 FDNRDHQLAYD
-95 DEEVIVTR
+95 NDEVVVTR

-213 KEYKFQKDQLD
+213 KEYKFQKEQLD

-263 KQSQA
+263 KQSQS

-274 RQSNE
+274 KQSNE
-279 RHAEKDEKQQE
+279 RHAEKDEKQQD

-298 AGLTTDLQMH
+298 ATMTTDLQMH

-320 EYMAQAD
+320 EYNAQSK
-327 ELKERQKRLLDQLD
+327 ELKERKKRLLSQLE
-341 ANQKDLTSQ
+341 ANEKDLNSQ
-350 NKVLAEFLKRQ
+350 NQVLANFVKKQ

-378 LERVRSDYIQ
+378 LGKVRSDYIQ
-388 TLQDQTSNNNEIV
+388 TLHDQTSNNNEIV

-407 TRSQKSSDN
+407 IRSKKSNDN
-416 RQQEVEGQLADA
+416 RQQEVEEQLGEA
-428 EQVLAELKK
+428 QKILAQLKK
-437 QGHDLVLKRK
+437 QGQDLVLKRK
-447 QLNEE
+447 QLNET
-452 ISSLDQK
+452 IATLDRK
-459 IAQESNLK
+459 IAEESKLK
-467 DQNEQSYL
+467 DQSEQAY
-475 RVRNNL
+475 VKARNDL
-481 QQISAQ
+481 QQLSAQ
-487 VEGLKRIRDRH
+487 VEGLKKIRDRH

-544 QDLVTIDQNSAR
+544 QDLVTIDQSSAR

-562 KRTRTGRA
+562 KQTRTGRA

-576 GLRHNEIANST
+576 GLRHNEIAVST

-605 TAKTEVD
+605 TSKTETD

-683 AQIKTGKEEFDKLQ
+683 RQIKIGNIEFTKLK
-697 TALNELNQKL
+697 TALNELDQRLTELQTELEAKNT
-707 ADLQADLE
+707 DLTA
-715 TKNNELT
+715 
-722 SLNQKIS
+722 LNQKIS

-735 ENEEKEVKRLTQLN
+735 ENEEKEVQRLTQLN

-764 ELTGRLEKEQSKKD
+764 ELTSRLEKEQAKK
-778 KLEKLAQ
+778 KELEEVAQ
-785 EQRAKMDQLK
+785 TQRAKMDQLK
-795 TDLTDFDEAYQ
+795 TELTDFDEAYQ
-806 KLQTEL
+806 KLQAEL

-820 VVKNKLENINAK
+820 VVKNKLENITTK
-832 KAELEEQLSNTNSRL
+832 KSELEEQLENTNSRL
-847 KDIDEK
+847 KDIEEK
-853 IEALTLSQNGQ
+853 IKALSLSQNGQ
-864 SESEIEEQVAELS
+864 SESEIEEQVTKLS
-877 KQKKEMQD
+877 KQKKQMQE

-890 NKDLGKFDAQISNL
+890 NKDLGKFDAQINNL

-923 EYSAKLGE
+923 EYSARLGE

-939 LGTLSE
+939 LGILSE
-945 EYSLTFEAAWQLSE
+945 EYSLTFEAALQLSE
-959 GQNTTELRKKL
+959 GQNTTDLRKKL

-979 SLADIGEVNLNSIEE
+979 SLEDIGEVNLNSIEE

-1008 QTDLLNARKDIE
+1008 QNDLLKARKDIE
-1020 ESMSRLDDEVKSRFS
+1020 ESMSKLDDEVKSRFS
-1035 ATFHQIEKS
+1035 ATFHQIERS

>member
-84 FDNRDHQLASD
+84 FDNRDHQLAYD
-95 DEEVIVTR
+95 NDEVVVTR

-213 KEYKFQKDQLD
+213 KEYKFQKEQLD

-274 RQSNE
+274 KQSNE
-279 RHAEKDEKQQE
+279 RHAEKDEKQQD

-298 AGLTTDLQMH
+298 ATLTTDLQMH

-320 EYMAQAD
+320 EYNAQSK
-327 ELKERQKRLLDQLD
+327 ELKERKKRLLSQLE
-341 ANQKDLTSQ
+341 ANEKDLNSQ
-350 NKVLAEFLKRQ
+350 NQVLANFVKKQ

-378 LERVRSDYIQ
+378 LEKVRSDYIQ

-407 TRSQKSSDN
+407 TRSKKSNDN
-416 RQQEVEGQLADA
+416 RQQEVEEQLGEA
-428 EQVLAELKK
+428 QKILAQLKK
-437 QGHDLVLKRK
+437 QGQDLVLKRK
-447 QLNEE
+447 QLNET
-452 ISSLDQK
+452 IATLDRK
-459 IAQESNLK
+459 IAEESKLK
-467 DQNEQSYL
+467 DQSEQAY
-475 RVRNNL
+475 VKARNDL
-481 QQISAQ
+481 QQLSAQ
-487 VEGLKRIRDRH
+487 VEGLKKIRDRH

-544 QDLVTIDQNSAR
+544 QDLVTIDQSSAR

-562 KRTRTGRA
+562 KQTRTGRA

-576 GLRHNEIANST
+576 GLRHNKIAVST

-605 TAKTEVD
+605 TSKTETD

-683 AQIKTGKEEFDKLQ
+683 RQIKTGNVEFTKLQ
-697 TALNELNQKL
+697 TALNELDQRLTELQTELEAKNT
-707 ADLQADLE
+707 DLTA
-715 TKNNELT
+715 
-722 SLNQKIS
+722 LNQKIS

-735 ENEEKEVKRLTQLN
+735 ENEEKEVQRLTQLN

-764 ELTGRLEKEQSKKD
+764 ELTSRLEKEQAKK
-778 KLEKLAQ
+778 KELEEVAQ
-785 EQRAKMDQLK
+785 TQRAKMDQLK
-795 TDLTDFDEAYQ
+795 TELTDFDEAYQ
-806 KLQTEL
+806 KLQAEL

-820 VVKNKLENINAK
+820 VVKNKLENITTK
-832 KAELEEQLSNTNSRL
+832 KSELEEQLENTNSRL
-847 KDIDEK
+847 KDIEEK
-853 IEALTLSQNGQ
+853 IKALSLSQNGQ
-864 SESEIEEQVAELS
+864 SESEIEEQVTKLS
-877 KQKKEMQD
+877 KQKKQMQE

-890 NKDLGKFDAQISNL
+890 NKDLGKFDAQINNL

-923 EYSAKLGE
+923 EYSARLGE

-939 LGTLSE
+939 LGILSE
-945 EYSLTFEAAWQLSE
+945 EYSLTFEAALQLSE
-959 GQNTTELRKKL
+959 GQNTTDLRKKL

-979 SLADIGEVNLNSIEE
+979 SLEDIGEVNLNSIEE

-1008 QTDLLNARKDIE
+1008 QNDLLKARKDIE
-1020 ESMSRLDDEVKSRFS
+1020 ESMSKLDDEVKSRFS
-1035 ATFHQIEKS
+1035 ATFHQIERS

>member
-95 DEEVIVTR
+95 NDEVVVTR

-131 SGMSSDSLGIISQGK
+131 SGMSSDSLGIISQGR

-213 KEYKFQKDQLD
+213 KEYKFQKEQLD

-274 RQSNE
+274 KQSNE
-279 RHAEKDEKQQE
+279 RHAEKDEKQQD

-298 AGLTTDLQMH
+298 ATLTTDLQMH

-320 EYMAQAD
+320 EYNAQSK
-327 ELKERQKRLLDQLD
+327 ELKERKKRLLSQLE
-341 ANQKDLTSQ
+341 ANEKDLNSQ
-350 NKVLAEFLKRQ
+350 NQVLANFVKKQ

-378 LERVRSDYIQ
+378 LEKVRSDYIQ

-407 TRSQKSSDN
+407 TRSKKSNDN
-416 RQQEVEGQLADA
+416 RQQEVEEQLGEA
-428 EQVLAELKK
+428 QKILAQLKK
-437 QGHDLVLKRK
+437 QGQDLVLKRK
-447 QLNEE
+447 QLNET
-452 ISSLDQK
+452 IATLDRK
-459 IAQESNLK
+459 IAEESKLK
-467 DQNEQSYL
+467 DQSEQAY
-475 RVRNNL
+475 VKARNDL
-481 QQISAQ
+481 QQLSAQ
-487 VEGLKRIRDRH
+487 VEGLKKIRDRH

-544 QDLVTIDQNSAR
+544 QDLVTIDQSSAR

-562 KRTRTGRA
+562 KQTRTGRA

-576 GLRHNEIANST
+576 GLRHNEIAVST

-605 TAKTEVD
+605 TSKTETD

-683 AQIKTGKEEFDKLQ
+683 RQIKIGNVEFTKLK
-697 TALNELNQKL
+697 TALNELDQRLTELQTELEAKNT
-707 ADLQADLE
+707 DLTA
-715 TKNNELT
+715 
-722 SLNQKIS
+722 LNQKIS

-735 ENEEKEVKRLTQLN
+735 ENEEKEVQRLTQLN

-764 ELTGRLEKEQSKKD
+764 ELTSRLEKEQAKK
-778 KLEKLAQ
+778 KELEEVAQ
-785 EQRAKMDQLK
+785 TQRAKMDQLK
-795 TDLTDFDEAYQ
+795 TELTDFDEAYQ
-806 KLQTEL
+806 KLQAEL

-820 VVKNKLENINAK
+820 VVKNKLENITTK
-832 KAELEEQLSNTNSRL
+832 KSELEEQLENTNSRL
-847 KDIDEK
+847 KDIEEK
-853 IEALTLSQNGQ
+853 IKALSLSQNGQ
-864 SESEIEEQVAELS
+864 SESEIEEQVAKLS
-877 KQKKEMQD
+877 KQKKQMQE

-890 NKDLGKFDAQISNL
+890 NKDLGKFDAQINNL

-923 EYSAKLGE
+923 EYSARLGE

-939 LGTLSE
+939 LGILSE
-945 EYSLTFEAAWQLSE
+945 EYSLTFEAALQLSE
-959 GQNTTELRKKL
+959 GQNTTDLRKKL

-979 SLADIGEVNLNSIEE
+979 SLEDIGEVNLNSIEE

-1008 QTDLLNARKDIE
+1008 QNDLLKARKDIE
-1020 ESMSRLDDEVKSRFS
+1020 ESMSKLDDEVKSRFS
-1035 ATFHQIEKS
+1035 ATFHQIERS

>member
-95 DEEVIVTR
+95 NDEVVVTR

-213 KEYKFQKDQLD
+213 KEYKFQKEQLD

-232 LEIESLNEEKKAVA
+232 LEIESLNEEKKAIA

-274 RQSNE
+274 KQSNE
-279 RHAEKDEKQQE
+279 RHAEKDEKQQD

-298 AGLTTDLQMH
+298 ATLTTDLQMH

-320 EYMAQAD
+320 EYNAQSK
-327 ELKERQKRLLDQLD
+327 ELKERKKRLLSQLE
-341 ANQKDLTSQ
+341 ANEKDLNSQ
-350 NKVLAEFLKRQ
+350 NQVLANFVKKQ

-378 LERVRSDYIQ
+378 LEKVRSDYIQ

-407 TRSQKSSDN
+407 TRSKKSNDN
-416 RQQEVEGQLADA
+416 RQQEVEEQLGEA
-428 EQVLAELKK
+428 QKILAQLEK
-437 QGHDLVLKRK
+437 QGQDLVLKRK
-447 QLNEE
+447 QLNET
-452 ISSLDQK
+452 IATLDRK
-459 IAQESNLK
+459 IAEESKLK
-467 DQNEQSYL
+467 DQSEQAYVK
-475 RVRNNL
+475 VRNDL
-481 QQISAQ
+481 QQLSAQ
-487 VEGLKRIRDRH
+487 VEGLKKIRDRH

-544 QDLVTIDQNSAR
+544 QDLVTIDQSSAR

-562 KRTRTGRA
+562 KQTRTGRA

-576 GLRHNEIANST
+576 GLRHNEIAVST

-605 TAKTEVD
+605 TSKTETD

-647 TLDGDII
+647 TMDGDII

-683 AQIKTGKEEFDKLQ
+683 RQIKIGNIEFTKLK
-697 TALNELNQKL
+697 TALNELDQRLTELQTELEAKNT
-707 ADLQADLE
+707 DLTA
-715 TKNNELT
+715 
-722 SLNQKIS
+722 LNQKIS

-735 ENEEKEVKRLTQLN
+735 ENEEKEVQRLTQLN

-764 ELTGRLEKEQSKKD
+764 ELTSRLEKEQAKK
-778 KLEKLAQ
+778 KELEEVAQ
-785 EQRAKMDQLK
+785 TQRAKMDQLK
-795 TDLTDFDEAYQ
+795 TELTDFDEAYK
-806 KLQTEL
+806 KLQAEL

-820 VVKNKLENINAK
+820 VVKNKLENITTK
-832 KAELEEQLSNTNSRL
+832 KSELEEQLENTNSRL
-847 KDIDEK
+847 KDIEEK
-853 IEALTLSQNGQ
+853 IKALSLSQNGQ
-864 SESEIEEQVAELS
+864 SESEIEEQVTKLS
-877 KQKKEMQD
+877 KQKKQMQE

-890 NKDLGKFDAQISNL
+890 NKDLGKFDAQINNL

-923 EYSAKLGE
+923 EYSARLGE

-939 LGTLSE
+939 LGILSE
-945 EYSLTFEAAWQLSE
+945 EYSLTFEAALQLSE
-959 GQNTTELRKKL
+959 GQNTTDLRKKL

-979 SLADIGEVNLNSIEE
+979 SLEDIGEVNLNSIEE

-1008 QTDLLNARKDIE
+1008 QNDLLKARKDIE
-1020 ESMSRLDDEVKSRFS
+1020 ESMSKLDDEVKSRFS
-1035 ATFHQIEKS
+1035 ATFHQIERS

>member
-7 VLNGFKSFADKTTIR
+7 VLNGFKSFADKTTIK

-95 DEEVIVTR
+95 NDEVVVTR

-213 KEYKFQKDQLD
+213 KEYKFQKEQLD

-274 RQSNE
+274 KQSNE

-298 AGLTTDLQMH
+298 AALTTDLQMH

-320 EYMAQAD
+320 EYSAQSE
-327 ELKERQKRLLDQLD
+327 ELKERRKRLLDQLA
-341 ANQKDLTSQ
+341 ANEKDLNSQ
-350 NKVLAEFLKRQ
+350 NQVLADFVKKQR
-361 KNLKQELKQGPE
+361 NLKQELKQGPE

-378 LERVRSDYIQ
+378 LEQVRSDYIQ

-407 TRSQKSSDN
+407 TRSKKSNDN
-416 RQQEVEGQLADA
+416 RQQEVEEQLDEA
-428 EQVLAELKK
+428 QKVLTQLKK
-437 QGHDLVLKRK
+437 QGQDLVLKRK
-447 QLNEE
+447 QLNET
-452 ISSLDQK
+452 IATLDRK
-459 IAQESNLK
+459 IAEESKLK
-467 DQNEQSYL
+467 EQSEQAYL
-475 RVRNNL
+475 KVRNDL

-487 VEGLKRIRDRH
+487 VEGLKKIRDRH

-544 QDLVTIDQNSAR
+544 QDLVTIDQSSAR

-562 KRTRTGRA
+562 KQTRTGRA

-576 GLRHNEIANST
+576 GLRHNEIAAST

-595 GFKGVAADLV
+595 GFRGVAADLV
-605 TAKTEVD
+605 TSKTETD

-668 NNSPLATNAEIDKLT
+668 NNSPLAINAEIDKLT
-683 AQIKTGKEEFDKLQ
+683 RQIKTGKVEFTKLQ
-697 TALNELNQKL
+697 TALNELDQKL
-707 ADLQADLE
+707 TELQTELEAKNTDL
-715 TKNNELT
+715 TT
-722 SLNQKIS
+722 LNQKIS

-735 ENEEKEVKRLTQLN
+735 ENEEKEVQRLTQLN

-764 ELTGRLEKEQSKKD
+764 ELTSRLEKEQAKK
-778 KLEKLAQ
+778 KRLEKVAQ
-785 EQRAKMDQLK
+785 TQRAKMDQLK

-820 VVKNKLENINAK
+820 VVKNKLENITTK
-832 KAELEEQLSNTNSRL
+832 KSELEEQLENTNSRL
-847 KDIDEK
+847 KDIEEK
-853 IEALTLSQNGQ
+853 IKALSLSQNGQ
-864 SESEIEEQVAELS
+864 SESEIEEQVAKLS
-877 KQKKEMQD
+877 KQKKQMQES
-885 ALAEI
+885 LAEI
-890 NKDLGKFDAQISNL
+890 NKDLGKFDAQINNL

-923 EYSAKLGE
+923 EYSARLGE

-939 LGTLSE
+939 LGILSE
-945 EYSLTFEAAWQLSE
+945 EYSLTFEAALQLSE
-959 GQNTTELRKKL
+959 GQNTTDLRKKL

-1008 QTDLLNARKDIE
+1008 QTDLLKARKDIE
-1020 ESMSRLDDEVKSRFS
+1020 ESMSKLDDEVKSRFS
-1035 ATFHQIEKS
+1035 ATFHQIERS

>member
-84 FDNRDHQLASD
+84 FDNRDHQLAYD
-95 DEEVIVTR
+95 NDEVVVTR

-213 KEYKFQKDQLD
+213 KEYKFQKEQLD

-274 RQSNE
+274 KQSNE
-279 RHAEKDEKQQE
+279 RHAEKDEKQQD

-298 AGLTTDLQMH
+298 ATLTTDLQMH

-320 EYMAQAD
+320 EYNAQAK
-327 ELKERQKRLLDQLD
+327 ELKERKKRLLSQLE
-341 ANQKDLTSQ
+341 ANEKDLNSQ
-350 NKVLAEFLKRQ
+350 NQVLANFVKKQ

-378 LERVRSDYIQ
+378 LEKVRSDYIQ

-407 TRSQKSSDN
+407 TRSKKSNDN
-416 RQQEVEGQLADA
+416 RQQEVEEQLGEA
-428 EQVLAELKK
+428 QKILAQLKK
-437 QGHDLVLKRK
+437 QGQDLVLKRK
-447 QLNEE
+447 QLNET
-452 ISSLDQK
+452 IATLDRK
-459 IAQESNLK
+459 IAEESKLK
-467 DQNEQSYL
+467 DQSEQAY
-475 RVRNNL
+475 VKARNDL
-481 QQISAQ
+481 QQLSAQ
-487 VEGLKRIRDRH
+487 VEGLKKIRDRH

-544 QDLVTIDQNSAR
+544 QDLVTIDQSSAR

-562 KRTRTGRA
+562 KQTRTGRA

-576 GLRHNEIANST
+576 GLRHNEIAVST

-605 TAKTEVD
+605 TSKTETD

-683 AQIKTGKEEFDKLQ
+683 RQIKIGNVEFTKLK
-697 TALNELNQKL
+697 TALNELDQRLTELQTELEAKNT
-707 ADLQADLE
+707 DLTA
-715 TKNNELT
+715 
-722 SLNQKIS
+722 LNQKIS

-735 ENEEKEVKRLTQLN
+735 ENEEKEVQRLTQLN

-764 ELTGRLEKEQSKKD
+764 ELTSRLEKEQAKK
-778 KLEKLAQ
+778 KELEEVAQ
-785 EQRAKMDQLK
+785 TQRAKMDQLK
-795 TDLTDFDEAYQ
+795 TELTDFDEAYK
-806 KLQTEL
+806 KLQAEL

-820 VVKNKLENINAK
+820 VVKNKLENITTK
-832 KAELEEQLSNTNSRL
+832 KSELEEQLENTNSRL
-847 KDIDEK
+847 KDIEEK
-853 IEALTLSQNGQ
+853 IKALSLSQNGQ
-864 SESEIEEQVAELS
+864 SESEIEEQVAKLS
-877 KQKKEMQD
+877 KQKKQMQE

-890 NKDLGKFDAQISNL
+890 NKDLGKFDAQINNL

-923 EYSAKLGE
+923 EYSARLGE

-939 LGTLSE
+939 LGILSE
-945 EYSLTFEAAWQLSE
+945 EYSLTFEAALQLSE
-959 GQNTTELRKKL
+959 GQNTTDLRKKL

-979 SLADIGEVNLNSIEE
+979 SLEDIGEVNLNSIEE

-1008 QTDLLNARKDIE
+1008 QNDLLKARKDIE
-1020 ESMSRLDDEVKSRFS
+1020 ESMSKLDDEVKSRFS
-1035 ATFHQIEKS
+1035 ATFHQIERS

>member
-95 DEEVIVTR
+95 DEEVVVTR

-416 RQQEVEGQLADA
+416 RQQEVEGQLTDA
-428 EQVLAELKK
+428 EQVLADLKK

-668 NNSPLATNAEIDKLT
+668 NNSPLATNAEIAKLT

-853 IEALTLSQNGQ
+853 IKALTLSQNGQ

-890 NKDLGKFDAQISNL
+890 NKDLGKFDAQINNL

-945 EYSLTFEAAWQLSE
+945 EYSLTFEAALQLSK

-1020 ESMSRLDDEVKSRFS
+1020 ESMSKLDDEVKSRFS
-1035 ATFHQIEKS
+1035 AIFHQIEKS

>member
-84 FDNRDHQLASD
+84 FDNRDHQLAYD
-95 DEEVIVTR
+95 NDEVVVTR

-213 KEYKFQKDQLD
+213 KEYKFQKEQLD

-263 KQSQA
+263 KQSQS

-274 RQSNE
+274 KQSNE
-279 RHAEKDEKQQE
+279 RHAEKDEKQQD

-298 AGLTTDLQMH
+298 ATLTTDLQMH

-320 EYMAQAD
+320 EYNAQSK
-327 ELKERQKRLLDQLD
+327 ELKERKKRLLSQLE
-341 ANQKDLTSQ
+341 ANEKDLNSQ
-350 NKVLAEFLKRQ
+350 NQVLANFVKKQ

-378 LERVRSDYIQ
+378 LEKVRSDYIQ

-407 TRSQKSSDN
+407 TRSKKSNDN
-416 RQQEVEGQLADA
+416 RQQEVEEQLGEA
-428 EQVLAELKK
+428 QKILAQLKK
-437 QGHDLVLKRK
+437 QGQDLVLKRK
-447 QLNEE
+447 QLNET
-452 ISSLDQK
+452 IATLDRK
-459 IAQESNLK
+459 IAEESKLK
-467 DQNEQSYL
+467 DQSEQAY
-475 RVRNNL
+475 VKARNDL
-481 QQISAQ
+481 QQLSAQ
-487 VEGLKRIRDRH
+487 VEGLKKIRDRH

-544 QDLVTIDQNSAR
+544 QDLVTIDQSSAR

-562 KRTRTGRA
+562 KQTRTGRA

-576 GLRHNEIANST
+576 GLRHNEIAVST

-605 TAKTEVD
+605 TSKTETD

-683 AQIKTGKEEFDKLQ
+683 RQIKIGNVEFTKLK
-697 TALNELNQKL
+697 TALNELDQRLTELRTELEAKNT
-707 ADLQADLE
+707 DLTA
-715 TKNNELT
+715 
-722 SLNQKIS
+722 LNQKIS

-735 ENEEKEVKRLTQLN
+735 ENEEKEVQRLTQLN

-764 ELTGRLEKEQSKKD
+764 ELTSRLEKEQAKK
-778 KLEKLAQ
+778 KELEEVAQ
-785 EQRAKMDQLK
+785 TQRAKMDQLK
-795 TDLTDFDEAYQ
+795 TELTDFDEAYQ
-806 KLQTEL
+806 KLQAEL

-820 VVKNKLENINAK
+820 VVKNKLENITTK
-832 KAELEEQLSNTNSRL
+832 KSELEEQLENTNSRL
-847 KDIDEK
+847 KDIEEK
-853 IEALTLSQNGQ
+853 IKALSLSQNGQ
-864 SESEIEEQVAELS
+864 SESEIEEQVTKLS
-877 KQKKEMQD
+877 KQKKQMQE

-890 NKDLGKFDAQISNL
+890 NKDLGKFDAQINNL

-923 EYSAKLGE
+923 EYSARLGE

-939 LGTLSE
+939 LGILSE
-945 EYSLTFEAAWQLSE
+945 EYSLTFEAALQLSE
-959 GQNTTELRKKL
+959 GQNTTDLRKKL

-979 SLADIGEVNLNSIEE
+979 SLEDIGEVNLNSIEE

-1008 QTDLLNARKDIE
+1008 QNDLLKARKDIE
-1020 ESMSRLDDEVKSRFS
+1020 ESMSKLDDEVKSRFS
-1035 ATFHQIEKS
+1035 ATFHQIESS

>member
-84 FDNRDHQLASD
+84 FDNRDHQLAYD
-95 DEEVIVTR
+95 NDEVVVTR

-213 KEYKFQKDQLD
+213 KEYKFQKEQLD

-263 KQSQA
+263 KQSQS

-274 RQSNE
+274 KQSNE
-279 RHAEKDEKQQE
+279 RHAEKDEKQQD

-298 AGLTTDLQMH
+298 ATLTTDLQMH

-320 EYMAQAD
+320 EYNAQSK
-327 ELKERQKRLLDQLD
+327 ELKERKKRLLSQLED
-341 ANQKDLTSQ
+341 NEKDLNSQ
-350 NKVLAEFLKRQ
+350 NQVLANFVKKQ

-378 LERVRSDYIQ
+378 LEKVRSDYIQ

-407 TRSQKSSDN
+407 TRSKKSNDN
-416 RQQEVEGQLADA
+416 RQQEVEEQLGEA
-428 EQVLAELKK
+428 QKILAQLKK
-437 QGHDLVLKRK
+437 QGQDLVLKRK
-447 QLNEE
+447 QLNET
-452 ISSLDQK
+452 IATLDRK
-459 IAQESNLK
+459 IAEESKLK
-467 DQNEQSYL
+467 DQSEQAY
-475 RVRNNL
+475 VKARNDL
-481 QQISAQ
+481 QQLSAQ
-487 VEGLKRIRDRH
+487 VEGLKKIRDRH

-544 QDLVTIDQNSAR
+544 QDLVTIDQSSAR

-562 KRTRTGRA
+562 KQTRTGRA

-576 GLRHNEIANST
+576 GLRHNEIAVST

-605 TAKTEVD
+605 TSKTETD

-683 AQIKTGKEEFDKLQ
+683 RQIKIGNVEFTKLK
-697 TALNELNQKL
+697 TALNELDQRLTELQTELEAKNT
-707 ADLQADLE
+707 DLTA
-715 TKNNELT
+715 
-722 SLNQKIS
+722 LNQKIS

-735 ENEEKEVKRLTQLN
+735 ENEEKEVQRLTQLN

-764 ELTGRLEKEQSKKD
+764 ELTSRLEKEQAKK
-778 KLEKLAQ
+778 KELEEVAQ
-785 EQRAKMDQLK
+785 TQRAKMDQLK
-795 TDLTDFDEAYQ
+795 TELTDFDEAYQ
-806 KLQTEL
+806 KLQAEL

-820 VVKNKLENINAK
+820 VVKNKLENITTK
-832 KAELEEQLSNTNSRL
+832 KSELEEQLENTNSRL
-847 KDIDEK
+847 KDIEEK
-853 IEALTLSQNGQ
+853 IKALSLSQNGQ
-864 SESEIEEQVAELS
+864 SESEIEEQVTKLS
-877 KQKKEMQD
+877 KQKKQMQE

-890 NKDLGKFDAQISNL
+890 NKDLGKFDAQINNL

-923 EYSAKLGE
+923 EYSARLGE

-939 LGTLSE
+939 LGILSE
-945 EYSLTFEAAWQLSE
+945 EYSLTFEAALQLSE
-959 GQNTTELRKKL
+959 GQNTTDLRKKL

-979 SLADIGEVNLNSIEE
+979 SLEDIGEVNLNSIEE

-1008 QTDLLNARKDIE
+1008 QNDLLKARKDIE
-1020 ESMSRLDDEVKSRFS
+1020 ESMSKLDDEVKSRFS
-1035 ATFHQIEKS
+1035 ATFHQIERS

>member
-95 DEEVIVTR
+95 NDEVVVTR

-213 KEYKFQKDQLD
+213 KEYKFQKEQLD

-274 RQSNE
+274 KQSNE

-298 AGLTTDLQMH
+298 AALTTDLQMH

-320 EYMAQAD
+320 EYNAQSE
-327 ELKERQKRLLDQLD
+327 ELKERRKRLLDQLA
-341 ANQKDLTSQ
+341 ANEKDLNSQ
-350 NKVLAEFLKRQ
+350 NQVLANFVKKQ

-378 LERVRSDYIQ
+378 LEQVRSDYIQ

-407 TRSQKSSDN
+407 TRSKKSNDN
-416 RQQEVEGQLADA
+416 RQQEVEEQLDEA
-428 EQVLAELKK
+428 QKVLTQLKK
-437 QGHDLVLKRK
+437 QGQDLVLKRK
-447 QLNEE
+447 QLNET
-452 ISSLDQK
+452 IATLDRK
-459 IAQESNLK
+459 IAEESKLK
-467 DQNEQSYL
+467 DQSEQAYL
-475 RVRNNL
+475 KVKNDL
-481 QQISAQ
+481 QQLSAQ
-487 VEGLKRIRDRH
+487 VKGLKKIRDRH

-521 IGELISFPAEL
+521 IGELISFPVEL

-544 QDLVTIDQNSAR
+544 QDLVTIDQSSAR

-562 KRTRTGRA
+562 KQTRTGRA

-576 GLRHNEIANST
+576 GLRHNEIAAST

-605 TAKTEVD
+605 TSKTETD

-683 AQIKTGKEEFDKLQ
+683 RQINTGKVEFTKLQ
-697 TALNELNQKL
+697 AALNELDQKL
-707 ADLQADLE
+707 TELQTELE
-715 TKNNELT
+715 AKNKELT
-722 SLNQKIS
+722 TLNQKIS
-729 EQAIKY
+729 GQAIKY
-735 ENEEKEVKRLTQLN
+735 ENEEKEVQRLTQLN

-764 ELTGRLEKEQSKKD
+764 ELTSRLEKEQAKK
-778 KLEKLAQ
+778 KELEGVAQ
-785 EQRAKMDQLK
+785 TQRAKMDQLK
-795 TDLTDFDEAYQ
+795 TDLINFDEAYQ
-806 KLQTEL
+806 KLQAEL
-812 SNLNSDLA
+812 SSLNSDLA
-820 VVKNKLENINAK
+820 VVKNKLENITTK
-832 KAELEEQLSNTNSRL
+832 KSELEEQLENTNSRL
-847 KDIDEK
+847 KDIEEK
-853 IEALTLSQNGQ
+853 IKALSLSQNGQ
-864 SESEIEEQVAELS
+864 SESEIEEQVAKLS
-877 KQKKEMQD
+877 KQKKQMQE

-890 NKDLGKFDAQISNL
+890 NKDLGKFDAQINNL

-923 EYSAKLGE
+923 EYSARLGE

-939 LGTLSE
+939 LGILSE
-945 EYSLTFEAAWQLSE
+945 EYSLTFEAALQLSE
-959 GQNTTELRKKL
+959 GQNTTDLRKKL

-1008 QTDLLNARKDIE
+1008 QNDLLKARKDIE
-1020 ESMSRLDDEVKSRFS
+1020 ESMSKLDDEVKSRFS
-1035 ATFHQIEKS
+1035 ATFHQIERS

>member
-95 DEEVIVTR
+95 DEEVVVTR

-274 RQSNE
+274 RHSNE

-416 RQQEVEGQLADA
+416 RQQEVEGQLTDA
-428 EQVLAELKK
+428 EQVLADLKK

-635 VQRRIGRYYRIV
+635 VQRRISRYYRIV

-668 NNSPLATNAEIDKLT
+668 NNSPLATNAEIAKLT

-853 IEALTLSQNGQ
+853 IKALTLSQNGQ

-890 NKDLGKFDAQISNL
+890 NKDLGKFDAQINNL

-945 EYSLTFEAAWQLSE
+945 EYSLTFEAALQLSK

-1020 ESMSRLDDEVKSRFS
+1020 ESMSKLDDEVKSRFS
-1035 ATFHQIEKS
+1035 AIFHQIEKS

>member
-95 DEEVIVTR
+95 NDEVVVTR

-213 KEYKFQKDQLD
+213 KEYKFQKEQLD

-274 RQSNE
+274 KQSNE
-279 RHAEKDEKQQE
+279 RHAEKDEKQQD

-298 AGLTTDLQMH
+298 ATLTTDLQMH

-320 EYMAQAD
+320 EYNAQSK
-327 ELKERQKRLLDQLD
+327 ELKERKKRLLSQLE
-341 ANQKDLTSQ
+341 ANEKDLNSQ
-350 NKVLAEFLKRQ
+350 NQVLANFVKKQ

-378 LERVRSDYIQ
+378 LEKVRSDYIQ

-407 TRSQKSSDN
+407 TRSKKSNDN
-416 RQQEVEGQLADA
+416 RQQEVEEQLGEA
-428 EQVLAELKK
+428 QKILAQLKK
-437 QGHDLVLKRK
+437 QGQDLVLKRK
-447 QLNEE
+447 QLNET
-452 ISSLDQK
+452 IATLDRK
-459 IAQESNLK
+459 IAEESKLK
-467 DQNEQSYL
+467 DQSEQAY
-475 RVRNNL
+475 VKARNDL
-481 QQISAQ
+481 QQLSAQ
-487 VEGLKRIRDRH
+487 VEGLKKIRDRH

-544 QDLVTIDQNSAR
+544 QDLVTIDQSSAR

-562 KRTRTGRA
+562 KQTRTGRA

-576 GLRHNEIANST
+576 GLRHNEIAVST

-605 TAKTEVD
+605 TSKTETD

-683 AQIKTGKEEFDKLQ
+683 RQIKIGNVEFTKLK
-697 TALNELNQKL
+697 TALNELDQRLTELQTELEAKNT
-707 ADLQADLE
+707 DLTA
-715 TKNNELT
+715 
-722 SLNQKIS
+722 LNQKIS

-735 ENEEKEVKRLTQLN
+735 ENEEKEVQRLTQLN

-764 ELTGRLEKEQSKKD
+764 ELTSRLEKEQAKK
-778 KLEKLAQ
+778 KELEEVAQ
-785 EQRAKMDQLK
+785 TQRAKMDQLK
-795 TDLTDFDEAYQ
+795 TELTDFDEAYQ
-806 KLQTEL
+806 KLQAEL

-820 VVKNKLENINAK
+820 VVKNKLENITTK
-832 KAELEEQLSNTNSRL
+832 KSELEEQLENTNSRL
-847 KDIDEK
+847 KDIEEK
-853 IEALTLSQNGQ
+853 IKALSLSQNGQ
-864 SESEIEEQVAELS
+864 SESEIEEQVAKLS
-877 KQKKEMQD
+877 KQKKQMQE

-890 NKDLGKFDAQISNL
+890 NKDLGKFDAQINNL

-923 EYSAKLGE
+923 EYSARLGE

-939 LGTLSE
+939 LGILSE
-945 EYSLTFEAAWQLSE
+945 EYSLTFEAALQLSE
-959 GQNTTELRKKL
+959 GQNTTDLRKKL

-979 SLADIGEVNLNSIEE
+979 SLEDIGEVNLNSIEE

-1008 QTDLLNARKDIE
+1008 QNDLLKARKDIE
-1020 ESMSRLDDEVKSRFS
+1020 ESMSKLDDEVKSRFS
-1035 ATFHQIEKS
+1035 ATFHQIERS

>member
-95 DEEVIVTR
+95 NDEVVVTR

-213 KEYKFQKDQLD
+213 KEYKFQKEQLD
-224 HKLKQLLG
+224 HNLKQLLG
-232 LEIESLNEEKKAVA
+232 LEIESLNEEKKAIA

-274 RQSNE
+274 KQSNE
-279 RHAEKDEKQQE
+279 RHAEKDEKQQD

-298 AGLTTDLQMH
+298 ATLTTDLQMH

-320 EYMAQAD
+320 EYNAQSK
-327 ELKERQKRLLDQLD
+327 ELKERKKRLLSQLE
-341 ANQKDLTSQ
+341 ANEKDLNSQ
-350 NKVLAEFLKRQ
+350 NQVLANFVKKQ

-378 LERVRSDYIQ
+378 LEKVRSDYIQ

-407 TRSQKSSDN
+407 TRSKKSNDN
-416 RQQEVEGQLADA
+416 RQQEVEEQLGEA
-428 EQVLAELKK
+428 QKILAQLEK
-437 QGHDLVLKRK
+437 QGQDLVLKRK
-447 QLNEE
+447 QLNET
-452 ISSLDQK
+452 IATLDRK
-459 IAQESNLK
+459 IAEESKLK
-467 DQNEQSYL
+467 DQSEQAYVK
-475 RVRNNL
+475 VRNDL
-481 QQISAQ
+481 QQLSAQ
-487 VEGLKRIRDRH
+487 VEGLKKIRDRH

-544 QDLVTIDQNSAR
+544 QDLVTIDQSSAR

-562 KRTRTGRA
+562 KQTRTGRA

-576 GLRHNEIANST
+576 GLRHNEIAAST

-605 TAKTEVD
+605 TSKTETD

-683 AQIKTGKEEFDKLQ
+683 RQIKTGNVEFTKLQ
-697 TALNELNQKL
+697 TALNELDQRLTELQTELEAKNT
-707 ADLQADLE
+707 DLTA
-715 TKNNELT
+715 
-722 SLNQKIS
+722 LNQKIS

-735 ENEEKEVKRLTQLN
+735 ENEEKEVQRLTKLN

-764 ELTGRLEKEQSKKD
+764 ELTSRLEKEQAKK
-778 KLEKLAQ
+778 KELEEVAQ
-785 EQRAKMDQLK
+785 AQRAKMDQLK
-795 TDLTDFDEAYQ
+795 TELTDFDEAYK
-806 KLQTEL
+806 KLQAEL

-820 VVKNKLENINAK
+820 VVKNKLENITTK
-832 KAELEEQLSNTNSRL
+832 KSELEEQLENTNSRL
-847 KDIDEK
+847 KDIEEK
-853 IEALTLSQNGQ
+853 IKALSLSQNGQ
-864 SESEIEEQVAELS
+864 SESEIEEQVAKLS
-877 KQKKEMQD
+877 KQKKQMQE

-890 NKDLGKFDAQISNL
+890 NKDLGKFDAQINNL

-923 EYSAKLGE
+923 EYSARLGE

-939 LGTLSE
+939 LGILSE
-945 EYSLTFEAAWQLSE
+945 EYSLTFEAALQLSE
-959 GQNTTELRKKL
+959 GQNTTDLRKKL

-1008 QTDLLNARKDIE
+1008 QNDLLKARKDIE
-1020 ESMSRLDDEVKSRFS
+1020 ESMSKLDDEVKSRFS
-1035 ATFHQIEKS
+1035 ATFHQIERS

>member
-95 DEEVIVTR
+95 NDEVVVTR

-131 SGMSSDSLGIISQGK
+131 SGMSSDSLGIISQGR

-213 KEYKFQKDQLD
+213 KEYKFQKEQLD
-224 HKLKQLLG
+224 HNLKQLLG
-232 LEIESLNEEKKAVA
+232 LEIESLNEEKKAIA

-274 RQSNE
+274 KQSNE
-279 RHAEKDEKQQE
+279 RHAEKDEKQQD

-298 AGLTTDLQMH
+298 ATLTTDLQMH

-320 EYMAQAD
+320 EYNAQSK
-327 ELKERQKRLLDQLD
+327 ELKERKKRLLSQLE
-341 ANQKDLTSQ
+341 ANEKDLNSQ
-350 NKVLAEFLKRQ
+350 NQVLANFVKKQ

-378 LERVRSDYIQ
+378 LEKVRSDYIQ

-407 TRSQKSSDN
+407 TRSKKSNDN
-416 RQQEVEGQLADA
+416 RQQEVEEQLGEA
-428 EQVLAELKK
+428 QKILAQLEK
-437 QGHDLVLKRK
+437 QGQDLVLKRK
-447 QLNEE
+447 QLNET
-452 ISSLDQK
+452 IATLDRK
-459 IAQESNLK
+459 IAEESKLK
-467 DQNEQSYL
+467 DQSEQAYVK
-475 RVRNNL
+475 VRNDL
-481 QQISAQ
+481 QQLSAQ
-487 VEGLKRIRDRH
+487 VEGLKKIRDRH

-544 QDLVTIDQNSAR
+544 QDLVTIDQSSAR

-562 KRTRTGRA
+562 KQTRTGRA

-576 GLRHNEIANST
+576 GLRHNEIAVST

-605 TAKTEVD
+605 TSKTETD

-683 AQIKTGKEEFDKLQ
+683 RQIKTGNVEFTKLQ
-697 TALNELNQKL
+697 TALNELDQRLTELQTELEAKNT
-707 ADLQADLE
+707 DLTA
-715 TKNNELT
+715 
-722 SLNQKIS
+722 LNQKIS

-735 ENEEKEVKRLTQLN
+735 ENEEKEVQRLTQLN

-764 ELTGRLEKEQSKKD
+764 ELTSRLEKEQAKK
-778 KLEKLAQ
+778 KELEEVAQ
-785 EQRAKMDQLK
+785 TQRAKMDQLK
-795 TDLTDFDEAYQ
+795 TELTDFDEAYK
-806 KLQTEL
+806 KLQAEL

-820 VVKNKLENINAK
+820 VVKNKLENITTK
-832 KAELEEQLSNTNSRL
+832 KSELEEQLENTNSRL
-847 KDIDEK
+847 KDIEEK
-853 IEALTLSQNGQ
+853 IKALSLSQNGQ
-864 SESEIEEQVAELS
+864 SESEIEEQVAKLS
-877 KQKKEMQD
+877 KQKKQMQE

-890 NKDLGKFDAQISNL
+890 NKDLGKFDAQINNL

-923 EYSAKLGE
+923 EYSARLGE

-939 LGTLSE
+939 LGILSE
-945 EYSLTFEAAWQLSE
+945 EYSLTFEAALQLSE
-959 GQNTTELRKKL
+959 GQNTTDLRKKL

-979 SLADIGEVNLNSIEE
+979 SLEDIGEVNLNSIEE

-1008 QTDLLNARKDIE
+1008 QNDLLKARKDIE
-1020 ESMSRLDDEVKSRFS
+1020 ESMSKLDDEVKSRFS
-1035 ATFHQIEKS
+1035 ATFHQIERS

>member
-95 DEEVIVTR
+95 NDEVVVTR

-213 KEYKFQKDQLD
+213 KEYKFQKEQLD

-274 RQSNE
+274 KQSNE
-279 RHAEKDEKQQE
+279 RHAEKDEKQQD

-298 AGLTTDLQMH
+298 ATLTTDLQMH

-320 EYMAQAD
+320 EYNAQSK
-327 ELKERQKRLLDQLD
+327 ELKERKKRLLSQLE
-341 ANQKDLTSQ
+341 ANEKDLNSQ
-350 NKVLAEFLKRQ
+350 NQVLANFVKKQ

-378 LERVRSDYIQ
+378 LEKVRSDYIQ

-407 TRSQKSSDN
+407 TRSKKSNDN
-416 RQQEVEGQLADA
+416 RQQEVEEQLGEA
-428 EQVLAELKK
+428 QKILAQLKK
-437 QGHDLVLKRK
+437 QGQDLVLKRK
-447 QLNEE
+447 QLNET
-452 ISSLDQK
+452 IATLDRK
-459 IAQESNLK
+459 IAEESKLK
-467 DQNEQSYL
+467 DQSEQAY
-475 RVRNNL
+475 VKARNDL
-481 QQISAQ
+481 QQLSAQ
-487 VEGLKRIRDRH
+487 VEGLKKIRDRH

-544 QDLVTIDQNSAR
+544 QDLVTIDQSSAR

-562 KRTRTGRA
+562 KQTRTGRA

-576 GLRHNEIANST
+576 GLRHNEIAVST

-605 TAKTEVD
+605 TSKTETD

-683 AQIKTGKEEFDKLQ
+683 RQIKTGNVEFTKLQ
-697 TALNELNQKL
+697 TALNELDQRLTELQTELEAKNT
-707 ADLQADLE
+707 DLTA
-715 TKNNELT
+715 
-722 SLNQKIS
+722 LNQKIS

-735 ENEEKEVKRLTQLN
+735 ENEEKEVQRLTQLN

-764 ELTGRLEKEQSKKD
+764 ELTSRLEKEQAKK
-778 KLEKLAQ
+778 KELEEVAQ
-785 EQRAKMDQLK
+785 TQRAKMDQLK
-795 TDLTDFDEAYQ
+795 TELTDFDEAYQ
-806 KLQTEL
+806 KLQAEL

-820 VVKNKLENINAK
+820 VVKNKLENITTK
-832 KAELEEQLSNTNSRL
+832 KSELEEQLENTNSRL
-847 KDIDEK
+847 KDIEEK
-853 IEALTLSQNGQ
+853 IKALSLSQNGQ
-864 SESEIEEQVAELS
+864 SESEIEEQVAKLS
-877 KQKKEMQD
+877 KQKKQMQE

-890 NKDLGKFDAQISNL
+890 NKDLGKFDAQINNL

-923 EYSAKLGE
+923 EYSARLGE

-939 LGTLSE
+939 LGILSE
-945 EYSLTFEAAWQLSE
+945 EYSLTFEAALQLSE
-959 GQNTTELRKKL
+959 GQNTTDLRKKL

-979 SLADIGEVNLNSIEE
+979 SLEDIGEVNLNSIEE

-1008 QTDLLNARKDIE
+1008 QNDLLKARKDIE
-1020 ESMSRLDDEVKSRFS
+1020 ESMSKLDDEVKSRFS
-1035 ATFHQIEKS
+1035 ATFHQIERS